1 MKVMRIGIKS
11 DDEARRDLI
20 AAFEAARSNRPFKP
34 IKGVYFTNLEAARN
48 FLTPRRIELLGIIKK
63 RSPRSLYE
71 LSKLAK
77 RSFASVHLDVTTL
90 AKHGLLKL
98 THIPHS
104 PRRAVH
110 PTVSYD
116 SISLAISL

>member
-1 MKVMRIGIKS
+1 MKVMRIGIMS
-11 DDEARRDLI
+11 DDESWGHVAE
-20 AAFEAARSNRPFKP
+20 AFEAARTRRPFKP
-34 IKGVYFTNLEAARN
+34 RKGVFFTNLEAARN

-63 RSPRSLYE
+63 RSPRSIYE

-98 THIPHS
+98 THTPHS

-116 SISLAISL
+116 SISLQISL